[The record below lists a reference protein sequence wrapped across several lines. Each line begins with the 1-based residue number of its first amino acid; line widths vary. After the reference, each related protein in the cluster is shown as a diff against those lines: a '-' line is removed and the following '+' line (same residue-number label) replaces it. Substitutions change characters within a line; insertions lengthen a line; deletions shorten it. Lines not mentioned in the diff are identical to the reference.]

1 MASLDLT
8 MVLKLNDKATRKM
21 ERFNRVLDK
30 TKKKLREIGKIQ
42 SKNAKASGGGSG
54 ASSGGGVGVGGAA
67 IGAGAAGAIAAGSTT
82 AVAGIS
88 AISISLI
95 SLVKTATK
103 FELVLANIIV
113 GLKNGIAPMASLSIT
128 AKDLS
133 RHFADL
139 DKTAKDAQKGVKKVG
154 DEAKKT
160 GDNAKKG
167 ATGLTKFRI
176 GLLAIV
182 AVVGI
187 TLKNIISTGREF
199 ETLRA
204 TLSSVIPSTDN
215 VAEAFAF
222 ITSVAKQLPA
232 TVQEVTTSF
241 IRMQALGLAPTE
253 EKLISFGNTAAASG
267 KTILQFVEAVAD
279 AVVGENERLKEF
291 GIKARV
297 DADKVK
303 FTFRGVTTEV
313 ENTSIAIS
321 KFLVDI
327 GKSGAF
333 AGAATKQME
342 TLDGAISNLGV
353 ATDSLSDNIFQAMA
367 PALKWVVSLLTDFV
381 EWVNKAFV
389 GVRKWIVFTIGGFDQ
404 LLIRMK
410 AFGQRISF
418 LNADTKKINAERDAA
433 LKVSRDTVATMVAEL
448 DALIN
453 LDDAAKKYSK
463 TLDERAAAQA
473 NGNKAATDSTI
484 LIEGSIHQLQTLNEF
499 TQELIDS
506 SADQVRSLENAMD
519 AQSELDE
526 LYQDGI
532 ITQEVYLESLA
543 RLDEMLGVEIPETVS
558 ELSEF
563 WKEAFRNMQGD
574 LAGFFADATTKKF
587 SSFRDAMKS
596 LASDFAK
603 TINRMV
609 AQWLAAKVL
618 TAGFGIFGADVGS
631 GPRGFADGGRP
642 PVNVPSIVGERG
654 PEIFVPDS
662 AGTIV
667 PNEQMGSK
675 IVNINITAMDSQD
688 VMRSLEQN
696 KRGITEMVFGT
707 SRTFNI
713 GTA

>member
-1 MASLDLT
+1 
-8 MVLKLNDKATRKM
+8 M
-21 ERFNRVLDK
+21 ERFNRTLDK

-42 SKNAKASGGGSG
+42 AKNAKAGGKGGGSG
-54 ASSGGGVGVGGAA
+54 ASSGGGIGVTGAA
-67 IGAGAAGAIAAGSTT
+67 VGLGVAGAAGAGFKATAALLTQVALSLQVVSNAALKLNVTFSSMIAAM
-82 AVAGIS
+82 AQ
-88 AISISLI
+88 
-95 SLVKTATK
+95 
-103 FELVLANIIV
+103 
-113 GLKNGIAPMASLSIT
+113 GIAPMTALHAMSGMLASDFDRI
-128 AKDLS
+128 
-133 RHFADL
+133 
-139 DKTAKDAQKGVKKVG
+139 
-154 DEAKKT
+154 DEAAMKGGEGIQGLGKEALKA
-160 GDNAKKG
+160 GDKAGKG
-167 ATGLTKFRI
+167 AGGFGKLKI
-176 GLLAIV
+176 AMLAV
-182 AVVGI
+182 GAAVVI
-187 TLKNIISTGREF
+187 AFKNIISTGREF

-204 TLSSVIPSTDN
+204 TLSSVIPPTDN

-367 PALKWVVSLLTDFV
+367 PALKGIISLLTDFV
-381 EWVNKAFV
+381 EWVNKSFV
-389 GVRKWIVFTIGGFDQ
+389 SVRKWIVFTIGGFDQ

-410 AFGQRISF
+410 AFGQRMSF
-418 LNADTKKINAERDAA
+418 LTADTKKINAERDAA
-433 LKVSRDTVATMVAEL
+433 LKVSRDTIATMVAEL

-453 LDDAAKKYSK
+453 LYDAAKKYSK

-484 LIEGSIHQLQTLNEF
+484 LIEGSIHRLQTLNEF

-654 PEIFVPDS
+654 PEIFVPDT